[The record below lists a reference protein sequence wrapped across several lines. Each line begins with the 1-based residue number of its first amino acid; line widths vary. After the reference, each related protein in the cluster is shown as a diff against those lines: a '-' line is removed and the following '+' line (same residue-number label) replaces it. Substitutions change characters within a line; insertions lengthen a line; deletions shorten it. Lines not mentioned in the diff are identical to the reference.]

1 MGRYIGPRTKVCR
14 RLGFMI
20 YDNSN
25 VEKAFMK
32 REQEPFRRKQSEYG
46 RRLLEKQKVM
56 FYYGMREGQMRKL
69 FNLARRTKGNTSKA
83 FLIACER
90 RLDNVV
96 YSAGFTA
103 SRAQA
108 RQLISH
114 GNILVNGRRVDVAQL
129 PCRHRRHHHRLR
141 APRRPEACQRNR
153 RKEVGLCRSR
163 LDRRRREESYR
174 EGRPPPRPGRRAP
187 PGQRAASGR
196 VLQPL
201 TPQLH
206 LECSNAT
213 HCAGTAGREAR
224 RSCRFPGEVFP

>member
-83 FLIACER
+83 FLINCER
-90 RLDNVV
+90 RLDNAV

-108 RQLISH
+108 RQIIAH
-114 GNILVNGRRVDVAQL
+114 GNILINGKRVDIASYLVDTGDTLTISDRAGVRKIVTAIVERKSGYVAPDWIAVDPKTLTAKIVRLPVREDVRLPVNEQL
-129 PCRHRRHHHRLR
+129 LV
-141 APRRPEACQRNR
+141 EFY
-153 RKEVGLCRSR
+153 SR
-163 LDRRRREESYR
+163 
-174 EGRPPPRPGRRAP
+174 
-187 PGQRAASGR
+187 
-196 VLQPL
+196 
-201 TPQLH
+201 
-206 LECSNAT
+206 
-213 HCAGTAGREAR
+213 
-224 RSCRFPGEVFP
+224 

>member
-1 MGRYIGPRTKVCR
+1 MGRYLGPRTKVCR

-20 YDNSN
+20 YDNTN

-56 FYYGMREGQMRKL
+56 FYYGMRESQMRKL

-96 YSAGFTA
+96 YSAGFAA

-108 RQLISH
+108 RQVICH
-114 GNILVNGRRVDVAQL
+114 GNIRVNGHRVDIASYLVNTGDTITVSDRAGVRKLISDVLEKKSGYVAPDWIAVDPKSLTAKVVRLPVREDVRLPVNEQL
-129 PCRHRRHHHRLR
+129 LV
-141 APRRPEACQRNR
+141 EFY
-153 RKEVGLCRSR
+153 SR
-163 LDRRRREESYR
+163 
-174 EGRPPPRPGRRAP
+174 
-187 PGQRAASGR
+187 
-196 VLQPL
+196 
-201 TPQLH
+201 
-206 LECSNAT
+206 
-213 HCAGTAGREAR
+213 
-224 RSCRFPGEVFP
+224 

>member
-1 MGRYIGPRTKVCR
+1 MGRYLGPRTKVCR

-20 YDNSN
+20 YDNTN

-56 FYYGMREGQMRKL
+56 FYYGMRESQMRKL

-96 YSAGFTA
+96 YSAGFAA

-108 RQLISH
+108 RQVICH
-114 GNILVNGRRVDVAQL
+114 GNIRVNGHRVDIASYLVNTGDTITVSDRAGVRKLISDVLEKKSGYVAPDWIAVDPKSLTDKIGRLHVREDVRLPVNEQL
-129 PCRHRRHHHRLR
+129 LV
-141 APRRPEACQRNR
+141 EFY
-153 RKEVGLCRSR
+153 S
-163 LDRRRREESYR
+163 S
-174 EGRPPPRPGRRAP
+174 
-187 PGQRAASGR
+187 
-196 VLQPL
+196 
-201 TPQLH
+201 
-206 LECSNAT
+206 
-213 HCAGTAGREAR
+213 
-224 RSCRFPGEVFP
+224 

>member
-1 MGRYIGPRTKVCR
+1 MGRYLGPKTKICR

-20 YDNSN
+20 YDNTN
-25 VEKAFMK
+25 IEKAYMK

-56 FYYGMREGQMRKL
+56 FYYGMRESQMRKL

-103 SRAQA
+103 SRPQA

-114 GNILVNGRRVDVAQL
+114 GNILVNGHRVDIASYLVNTGDTITVSERAGVRKLVTSVVDKKSGYVAPDWIAVDPKSLTAKIVRLPVREDVRLPVNEQL
-129 PCRHRRHHHRLR
+129 LV
-141 APRRPEACQRNR
+141 EFY
-153 RKEVGLCRSR
+153 SR
-163 LDRRRREESYR
+163 
-174 EGRPPPRPGRRAP
+174 
-187 PGQRAASGR
+187 
-196 VLQPL
+196 
-201 TPQLH
+201 
-206 LECSNAT
+206 
-213 HCAGTAGREAR
+213 
-224 RSCRFPGEVFP
+224 

>member
-1 MGRYIGPRTKVCR
+1 MGRYLGPRTKVCR

-20 YDNSN
+20 YDNTN

-56 FYYGMREGQMRKL
+56 FYYGMRESQMRKL

-96 YSAGFTA
+96 YSAGFAA

-108 RQLISH
+108 RQVICH
-114 GNILVNGRRVDVAQL
+114 GNIRVNGHRVDIASYLVNTGDTITVSDRAGVRKLITDVLEKKSGYVAPDWIAVDPKSLTAKVVRLPVREDVRLPVNEQL
-129 PCRHRRHHHRLR
+129 LV
-141 APRRPEACQRNR
+141 EFY
-153 RKEVGLCRSR
+153 SR
-163 LDRRRREESYR
+163 
-174 EGRPPPRPGRRAP
+174 
-187 PGQRAASGR
+187 
-196 VLQPL
+196 
-201 TPQLH
+201 
-206 LECSNAT
+206 
-213 HCAGTAGREAR
+213 
-224 RSCRFPGEVFP
+224 

>member
-46 RRLLEKQKVM
+46 HRLLEKQKVM

-96 YSAGFTA
+96 YSAGFAA
-103 SRAQA
+103 SRPQA
-108 RQLISH
+108 RQLICH
-114 GNILVNGRRVDVAQL
+114 GNVLVNGHRVDIA
-129 PCRHRRHHHRLR
+129 
-141 APRRPEACQRNR
+141 
-153 RKEVGLCRSR
+153 
-163 LDRRRREESYR
+163 SYLVNTGDTITIS
-174 EGRPPPRPGRRAP
+174 ERPGVRKLVTAIVEKKSGYSAP
-187 PGQRAASGR
+187 DWIAVDPKTITAKVVRLPVR
-196 VLQPL
+196 EDVRLPVNE
-201 TPQLH
+201 QL
-206 LECSNAT
+206 LVEFYS
-213 HCAGTAGREAR
+213 R
-224 RSCRFPGEVFP
+224 

>member
-20 YDNSN
+20 YDNAN
-25 VEKAFMK
+25 IEKAFMK

-96 YSAGFTA
+96 YSAGFAA
-103 SRAQA
+103 SRMQA
-108 RQLISH
+108 RQIISH
-114 GNILVNGRRVDVAQL
+114 GNIRVNGRRVDVA
-129 PCRHRRHHHRLR
+129 
-141 APRRPEACQRNR
+141 
-153 RKEVGLCRSR
+153 
-163 LDRRRREESYR
+163 SYLVDTGDAVTVS
-174 EGRPPPRPGRRAP
+174 ERPGVRKMVNDIVEKKSGYVAP
-187 PGQRAASGR
+187 DWIAVDAKS
-196 VLQPL
+196 L
-201 TPQLH
+201 TAKVVRLPVREDVRLPVNEQL
-206 LECSNAT
+206 LVEFYS
-213 HCAGTAGREAR
+213 R
-224 RSCRFPGEVFP
+224 

>member
-1 MGRYIGPRTKVCR
+1 MGRYLGPRTKVCR

-25 VEKAFMK
+25 IEKAFMK

-56 FYYGMREGQMRKL
+56 YYYGMRESQMRKM

-96 YSAGFTA
+96 YSAGFTS

-108 RQLISH
+108 RQIIGH
-114 GNILVNGRRVDVAQL
+114 GNILVNGRRVDIA
-129 PCRHRRHHHRLR
+129 
-141 APRRPEACQRNR
+141 
-153 RKEVGLCRSR
+153 
-163 LDRRRREESYR
+163 SYLVNTGDTITAS
-174 EGRPPPRPGRRAP
+174 ERPGVRKILTAVVEKKSGYVAP
-187 PGQRAASGR
+187 DWIAVDEKS
-196 VLQPL
+196 L
-201 TPQLH
+201 TAKIVRLPVREDVRLPVNEQL
-206 LECSNAT
+206 LVEFYS
-213 HCAGTAGREAR
+213 R
-224 RSCRFPGEVFP
+224 